1 LNRKSLYDNLSKIV
15 GPERVSVDD
24 AILWAHSESRYP
36 VPPRKPEAIVLPKT
50 VKEIVELVKFA
61 NREKVP
67 IYTVGAGDAD
77 YGGSVPILKDGILL
91 DFSQMNKIWE
101 INETEMYA
109 LIEPGVTI
117 GQLQKE
123 LAKHDLLV
131 AIPSAPHTTSIL
143 GNYVPQQGIGCW
155 SARHGG
161 NETYVRGVEAVLSTG
176 DVIRTG
182 SAAFPH
188 KIWHH
193 RNNLGA
199 DLTGLFLGS
208 HGCFGILSKGAIGVI
223 PKPEAYDT
231 LFLDF
236 ENVSD
241 CFKHINY
248 IAKHELGDY
257 ISGQNF
263 MMSLGGLDHY
273 PYDKLDGRTACP
285 KEILEKMRQ
294 KHGIAPYWFHISLI
308 GASKVLKAR
317 RAELDEY
324 LKSEK
329 VKIKEGPGLE
339 ITKETDLWAFVREA
353 QGFGWTTGFASRV
366 AQWRGGRMTFHQY
379 APMSKWIDL
388 VEPGVE
394 ILRQHG
400 LECGIT
406 LKCLGPYGHSSQ
418 LRFVTWFN
426 EKDPQERKM
435 VREAFYDIAEHSIKH
450 GGTIFRHLHPDM
462 DFVLKKEPEF
472 AKFLRRIKNFM
483 DPNHILNPGVN
494 GL

>member
-1 LNRKSLYDNLSKIV
+1 MDKNFLYDALSQII
-15 GPERVSVDD
+15 ETDRVSVDD
-24 AILWAHSESRYP
+24 AVLWAQSESRYP
-36 VPPRKPEAIVLPKT
+36 VPPRKREAVVLPTT
-50 VKEIVELVKFA
+50 VEEVVEIVKFA
-61 NREKVP
+61 NKEKIP
-67 IYTVGAGDAD
+67 IFTVGAGDAD
-77 YGGSVPILKDGILL
+77 YGGPVPVSKDGILM

-155 SARHGG
+155 AARHGG
-161 NETYVRGVEAVLSTG
+161 NEKYVRGVQVVLPNG
-176 DVIRTG
+176 DVVRTG
-182 SAAFPH
+182 SAAFLH

-208 HGCFGILSKGAIGVI
+208 HGCLGIVTKGAIGVI
-223 PKPEAYDT
+223 PKPEAYGT

-236 ENVSD
+236 NNVSD

-248 IAKHELGDY
+248 LAKHELGDY

-263 MMSLGGLDHY
+263 MMSLGGLERY
-273 PYDKLDGRTACP
+273 PYDVLDGRTACP
-285 KEILEKMRQ
+285 KEILEEMR
-294 KHGIAPYWFHISLI
+294 KRHNIAPYWFHISLI
-308 GASKVLKAR
+308 GSSKVLKAR
-317 RAELDEY
+317 RDELDEY
-324 LKSEK
+324 IKREK
-329 VKIKEGPGLE
+329 LRVREGPGTE
-339 ITKETDLWAFVREA
+339 IKEDTDLWAFVREA
-353 QGFGWTTGFASRV
+353 QGFGWTTSFASRV
-366 AQWRGGRMTFHQY
+366 AQWRGGRMTFHNY
-379 APMSKWIDL
+379 APMSKWVDL

-394 ILRQHG
+394 ILRKHG

-426 EKDPQERKM
+426 EKDPTERQM
-435 VREAFYDIAEHSIKH
+435 VREAFHDIAEHSIKH
-450 GGTIFRHLHPDM
+450 GATIFRHLHPDM
-462 DFVLKKEPEF
+462 NFVLEKEPEF
-472 AKFLRRIKNFM
+472 AQFIRRIKNFL
-483 DPNHILNPGVN
+483 DPNRILNPGVI